1 MSHKNI
7 IIYLLITIAII
18 LFQACS
24 DDNFNEIED
33 CKYYSLSSRILTRSS
48 LESSAN
54 EELEEEIKYP
64 NHKTIR
70 EAIEADMTN
79 VWKEALEAC
88 DSTGRY
94 EYGFYIYY
102 NPISKEISIGDKKIS
117 NKFPNTSNVRA
128 NIDMGTYKPDTET
141 RRVCGFFHT
150 HTPLTYFKEKAKR
163 KVGPSEDT
171 DEPFAKRIGLPGFV
185 YDYSNLIENGHKID
199 DAAEIYEFGPSRRKF

>member
-1 MSHKNI
+1 MSQKNI
-7 IIYLLITIAII
+7 IFYLLIIIAII

-24 DDNFNEIED
+24 DEDFNEFED
-33 CKYYSLSSRILTRSS
+33 SKYYSLSSRILTRSS

-54 EELEEEIKYP
+54 DESEEEIKYP

-79 VWKEALEAC
+79 VWKEALAAC

-102 NPISKEISIGDKKIS
+102 NPINKEIFKGETIIS
-117 NKFPNTSNVRA
+117 NKFPNNSDVRA
-128 NIDMGTYKPDTET
+128 EIEMGDNEPDTEE

-150 HTPLTYFKEKAKR
+150 HTPLTYFKEEAKR
-163 KVGPSEDT
+163 KVGPSEDA
-171 DEPFAKRIGLPGFV
+171 DEPFAKRIGVPGFV
-185 YDYSNLIENGHKID
+185 YDYSNLIEDGHDINDEAKI
-199 DAAEIYEFGPSRRKF
+199 YNFGPSRRK